1 MSYKNKEQRKEY
13 NKKWRQKHKKE
24 KNQYNKQY
32 NQEHKEEKKQYN
44 KQWRQDHREQTK
56 QYMKTRYQTDPIFKL
71 NQTMRL
77 VIWRSLKT
85 NTLSKNGRHWET
97 LVGYTIEELKLHL
110 ETQFDS
116 YMNWENHGS
125 YWHLDHIIP
134 LASLTFDSEE
144 HENFKLLWSLGNLQ
158 PLFGPENR
166 SKHNKILINFYS
178 LLFPF
183 TS

>member
-1 MSYKNKEQRKEY
+1 MYRLNKNIRGAIRK
-13 NKKWRQKHKKE
+13 
-24 KNQYNKQY
+24 
-32 NQEHKEEKKQYN
+32 
-44 KQWRQDHREQTK
+44 
-56 QYMKTRYQTDPIFKL
+56 
-71 NQTMRL
+71 
-77 VIWRSLKT
+77 SLKT
-85 NTLSKNGRHWET
+85 NNLSKNGRHWET